1 MKSYWQ
7 IILLIHRCVWQD
19 WKHGRGQI
27 GKVTPKYK
35 AEPADETPVIAE
47 LPSFGVCKIQDECLV
62 IPHELR
68 SQYLSDPS
76 RNHEWRKLLKEF
88 DHKWGESVQTPNRS
102 TTPAASPSGSTAPT
116 PGSEPGPS
124 PRCLDGDLNG
134 AAFDWASVFPDSP
147 TTRTDMETKFP
158 TGRHQFTMDG
168 NLVGVIIEGT
178 ETTGPQLYIM
188 ATGDGSVETDTPVL
202 TFGAGTWLLDG
213 KAENFIQDRC
223 FNERSKN
230 ISIWFKQ
237 NLCFGTSTFPENTH
251 HQISITLPSQENPTK
266 GYLFHLESDAD
277 TVVLEDASG
286 SDGNPAS
293 LRSVLQDIERGGLV
307 DFELAGH
314 VVQRPGEVWQ
324 SGTDRCGV
332 GGRSI
337 IIYNSLVTQTPHLA
351 WKYMFLKQWIYH
363 TIIHITTI
371 QVSKYLHTQKISLL
385 NQIHCNDS
393 LWLDP
398 VGLMWIRRKERSCY
412 GRTRQFNSGM
422 WNTAM

>member
-1 MKSYWQ
+1 MKSYWHFF
-7 IILLIHRCVWQD
+7 LLIHRCVWQD

-27 GKVTPKYK
+27 GKATPKYK

-62 IPHELR
+62 IPHEIR

-88 DHKWGESVQTPNRS
+88 DHKWGENDQTPNRS
-102 TTPAASPSGSTAPT
+102 TTPAASPSGSTAPA

-134 AAFDWASVFPDSP
+134 ATFDWASVFPDSP

-178 ETTGPQLYIM
+178 ETTDPQLYIM

-213 KAENFIQDRC
+213 KAESFMQDRW

-230 ISIWFKQ
+230 LSIWFKQ
-237 NLCFGTSTFPENTH
+237 NLCFGTSALPENTH
-251 HQISITLPSQENPTK
+251 HQISHCHCRRTRPRATCSILTLMLTLWSWKMPMDQMATRLPSALSFRISNEEGSWTSSWQAMWSNGLVK
-266 GYLFHLESDAD
+266 
-277 TVVLEDASG
+277 SG
-286 SDGNPAS
+286 S
-293 LRSVLQDIERGGLV
+293 
-307 DFELAGH
+307 LALTG
-314 VVQRPGEVWQ
+314 VEWEV
-324 SGTDRCGV
+324 G
-332 GGRSI
+332 
-337 IIYNSLVTQTPHLA
+337 P
-351 WKYMFLKQWIYH
+351 
-363 TIIHITTI
+363 
-371 QVSKYLHTQKISLL
+371 
-385 NQIHCNDS
+385 
-393 LWLDP
+393 
-398 VGLMWIRRKERSCY
+398 
-412 GRTRQFNSGM
+412 
-422 WNTAM
+422 